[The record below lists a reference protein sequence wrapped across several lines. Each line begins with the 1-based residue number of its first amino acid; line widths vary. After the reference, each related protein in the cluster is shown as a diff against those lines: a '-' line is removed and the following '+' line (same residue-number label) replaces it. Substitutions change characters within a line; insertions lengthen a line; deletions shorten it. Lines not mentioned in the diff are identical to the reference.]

1 MAMASKFRKLLSFK
15 MDSRSSDIVNSNEFR
30 TKDLMKSPSND
41 NFYKWDIPKVNIE
54 TIYKIGTFSFR
65 TAFSIK
71 NHEDIM
77 SLQNGLQTISLIK
90 LEAIRIHLKD

>member
-1 MAMASKFRKLLSFK
+1 MATASKFKKLLLLK

-30 TKDLMKSPSND
+30 TKDVVKSPSPN
-41 NFYKWDIPKVNIE
+41 NFNKWDIPKVNIK
-54 TIYKIGTFSFR
+54 TIYKIGTFSFQ

-77 SLQNGLQTISLIK
+77 SLQNGLQSISFIK
-90 LEAIRIHLKD
+90 PKAIEIHLKD

>member
-1 MAMASKFRKLLSFK
+1 MATASKFKKLLLLK

-30 TKDLMKSPSND
+30 TKDLVKSPSPD
-41 NFYKWDIPKVNIE
+41 NFYKWDIPKVNFE
-54 TIYKIGTFSFR
+54 TIYKIGTFSFQ

-77 SLQNGLQTISLIK
+77 SLQNGPQTI
-90 LEAIRIHLKD
+90 

>member
-1 MAMASKFRKLLSFK
+1 
-15 MDSRSSDIVNSNEFR
+15 
-30 TKDLMKSPSND
+30 MKSPSTE

-71 NHEDIM
+71 NHEDIV
-77 SLQNGLQTISLIK
+77 SLQNGPQTISLIK
-90 LEAIRIHLKD
+90 PEAIRIHLKD